1 VKYYAII
8 VAGGSGSRMQSA
20 IPKQFMLLNGKPVIM
35 YTIEAFYS
43 SDIHPEIILVLNSNF
58 HNYWSDLCREF
69 NFTIPHK
76 LVRGG
81 KQRFDSVKNGIN
93 SISHEGIISIHDA
106 VRPLVSNE
114 LICRTFREAE
124 LSGSAIAAIKSK
136 DSVRKVQGKH
146 TFSLNRD
153 EIFLIQTPQAFRSE
167 LLHKAYQQEYSSEF
181 TDDATVVEQTGV
193 QVKLTE
199 GDLKNI
205 KITFP
210 EDILL
215 AECYLKAGK
224 HST

>member
-1 VKYYAII
+1 
-8 VAGGSGSRMQSA
+8 MQSD

-35 YTIEAFYS
+35 HTIEAFYQ
-43 SDIHPEIILVLNSNF
+43 SDIHPEIILVLNSGF
-58 HNYWSDLCREF
+58 HDYWSDLCREF

-76 LVRGG
+76 LVHGG

-93 SISHEGIISIHDA
+93 SITDEAIVSIHDA

-124 LSGSAIAAIKSK
+124 ISGSAVAAVKSK
-136 DSVRKVQGKH
+136 DSVRQTQGKH
-146 TFSLNRD
+146 TISLNRD

-167 LLHKAYQQEYSSEF
+167 LLHKAYKQEYSSEF
-181 TDDATVVEQTGV
+181 TDDATVVEKSGV
-193 QVKLTE
+193 PIKLTE

-215 AECYLKAGK
+215 AEYYLKAGK
-224 HST
+224 QSI